1 LPGKKEGTV
10 TTNPLD
16 QSNPIIRCR
25 SLELGYGPDTI
36 LQDVNIDV
44 PAGVFLPFV
53 GPNGAGKTT
62 LLRAILG
69 LLEPRSGKIETPFH
83 DNPPGYVS
91 QQKAIDPLY
100 PVSVLDIVLMGA
112 YRQAGWHGR
121 TNRTGIRNEA
131 MELLKR
137 FGMAGHCHKTFSQLS
152 GGMRQKTMVAR
163 ALVGG
168 AQVLV
173 MDEPTTE
180 LDHRAQGELLD
191 LLHDA
196 VHSDGRTVLLVHHG
210 LGMIMHKAEY
220 VCLVQNGAANIVP
233 IEEARF

>member
-1 LPGKKEGTV
+1 MTKQQP
-10 TTNPLD
+10 D
-16 QSNPIIRCR
+16 QNRAIIRCR

-36 LQDVNIDV
+36 LRDVNLDI
-44 PAGVFLPFV
+44 PSGVFLPFV

-69 LLEPRSGKIETPFH
+69 LLEPRSGSIETPFH
-83 DNPPGYVS
+83 DHPPGYVS

-112 YRQAGWHGR
+112 YRQMNWHGR
-121 TNRTGIRNEA
+121 TNRKEIHSAATEI
-131 MELLKR
+131 LKR

-180 LDHRAQGELLD
+180 LDHRAQGELLE

-196 VHSDGRTVLLVHHG
+196 VHRDGRTVLLVHHG
-210 LGMIMHKAEY
+210 LELIMNKAQH
-220 VCLVQNGAANIVP
+220 VCLVQNGAAHIVP